1 MSYGGVNTDLL
12 RGSKAIAEYLGVSDR
27 FIQEVCRNGRLPHF
41 RLGSMLCARKST
53 LLAWIADSERR
64 TAAGKD

>member
-1 MSYGGVNTDLL
+1 MSYASVNTDIL
-12 RGSKAIAEYLGVSDR
+12 RGSKAVAEYLGVSDR
-27 FIQEVCRNGRLPHF
+27 FIQEVARNGRLPHF
-41 RLGSMLCARKST
+41 RLGSMICARKST